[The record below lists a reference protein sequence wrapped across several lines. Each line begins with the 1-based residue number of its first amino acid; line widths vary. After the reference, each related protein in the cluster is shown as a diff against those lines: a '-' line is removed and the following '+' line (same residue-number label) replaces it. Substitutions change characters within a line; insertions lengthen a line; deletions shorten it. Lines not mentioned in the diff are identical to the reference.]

1 MAFTGCWEKDDMNN
15 MDEIKATLINV
26 FEAVFSDTGEIT
38 DATTPGD
45 IRGWDSLNHIVL
57 LNAVEE
63 RFGIKFELEEIL
75 AMQSFGAI
83 CSGVEKKLSDQ

>member
-1 MAFTGCWEKDDMNN
+1 
-15 MDEIKATLINV
+15 MDEIKATLTSV
-26 FEAVFSDTGEIT
+26 FETVFSDAGALT

-45 IRGWDSLNHIVL
+45 VRGWDSLNHIVL

-75 AMQSFGAI
+75 SMQSFGEI
-83 CSGVEKKLSDQ
+83 CSGVEKKLSDR